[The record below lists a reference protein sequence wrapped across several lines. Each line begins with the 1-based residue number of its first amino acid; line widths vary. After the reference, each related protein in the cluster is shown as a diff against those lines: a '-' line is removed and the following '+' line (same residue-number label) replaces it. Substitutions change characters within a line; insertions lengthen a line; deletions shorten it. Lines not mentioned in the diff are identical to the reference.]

1 MPINTIAE
9 VLNRLDTI
17 IQETEIANSRQGYF
31 AVLYRRMT
39 LAVQQGIQQN
49 VFKDGTRMERLDV
62 IFATRYLDAYL
73 AYQTNEPLTDG
84 WQTVFDAC
92 KLSSLTVIQHLILG
106 VNTHINLDLAIAA
119 ADTCPGETIFA
130 MQADYNKINDII
142 ASLIDEVQ
150 DKLTKIWWPLKLLR
164 NIVNSRQDAVIDF
177 SIVEA
182 RRAAW
187 ASGVAL
193 ANLQGGTRNGYINT
207 MDNMVV
213 VIAKRII
220 NPGFFINLLL
230 KFIRLFEDK
239 NVRNVIQLINDP
251 E

>member
-9 VLNRLDTI
+9 VLIRLDAI
-17 IQETEIANSRQGYF
+17 IQETENEGSRQGYF
-31 AVLYRRMT
+31 AVLYHRMT

-49 VFKDGTRMERLDV
+49 VFKDAARMERLDV
-62 IFATRYLDAYL
+62 IFATRYLDAYA
-73 AYQTNEPLTDG
+73 AYQTNQPLTNG
-84 WQTVFDAC
+84 WRTVFDAC
-92 KLSSLTVIQHLILG
+92 KSSSLTVIQHLILG

-119 ADTCPGETIFA
+119 ADTCPGNTIFA

-142 ASLIDEVQ
+142 AALTDEVQ
-150 DKLTKIWWPLKLLR
+150 FELTKIWWPLALLK
-164 NIVNSRQDAVIDF
+164 NIVNGQQDAVIDF
-177 SIVEA
+177 SITKA
-182 RRAAW
+182 RQAAW

-193 ANLQGGTRNGYINT
+193 ANLQGDVRNGYINT

-220 NPGFFINLLL
+220 DPGFFINLLL

-239 NVRNVIQLINDP
+239 NVRNVIQLIKTP
-251 E
+251 